1 LSFCQLLFTLVSGLT
16 NKPNKMTLQ
25 NNLKTLRF
33 NKNQIT
39 QEELAVQVN
48 VSRQT
53 IHAIEN
59 GKFNPSVRLALTIAA
74 FFACRVED
82 VFYLKKEEEQN
93 E

>member
-1 LSFCQLLFTLVSGLT
+1 MIL
-16 NKPNKMTLQ
+16 M
-25 NNLKTLRF
+25 NNLRAKRF

-59 GKFNPSVRLALTIAA
+59 GKFNPSVKLALHIAK
-74 FFACRVED
+74 FFECQVED
-82 VFYLKKEEEQN
+82 IFYLIKEDK
-93 E
+93 